1 MSKISGPLLDRID
14 IHVEV
19 SQVKYENLNSNE
31 KPETSEQIRV
41 RVNEARKIQVERY
54 KKYKIYS
61 NAELTPKLIEKYCK
75 LDDESKE
82 IMEKVFNK
90 MGLSARAYN
99 RILKVARTIA
109 DLDKQE
115 NIQAYHIAEAVK
127 YRHLD
132 KKYF

>member
-1 MSKISGPLLDRID
+1 M
-14 IHVEV
+14 
-19 SQVKYENLNSNE
+19 
-31 KPETSEQIRV
+31 

-61 NAELTPKLIEKYCK
+61 NAEL
-75 LDDESKE
+75 KE